1 MFHFSK
7 IFFCNIVAF
16 KSRLLTFA
24 IDSNLI
30 QIDIMKVAY
39 IFKTNM
45 ASTFQLAT
53 MILPQLEQKTHGV
66 EVVGMFFF
74 DDNTYML
81 RKGNKIGERL
91 NQIAKETGM
100 LVMACD
106 QCAIR
111 RDLAE
116 GSFEQCGT
124 GSVQPKNMIE
134 VGQVGCFPQ
143 LYSALSGNMPNM
155 VITL

>member
-1 MFHFSK
+1 
-7 IFFCNIVAF
+7 
-16 KSRLLTFA
+16 
-24 IDSNLI
+24 
-30 QIDIMKVAY
+30 MKVAY
-39 IFKTNM
+39 IFKTDM

-74 DDNTYML
+74 DDNAHVL
-81 RKGNKIGERL
+81 RKGNETGERL

-116 GSFEQCGT
+116 GAFEQCGT
-124 GSVQPKNMIE
+124 GSVRPKNMIE

>member
-1 MFHFSK
+1 
-7 IFFCNIVAF
+7 
-16 KSRLLTFA
+16 
-24 IDSNLI
+24 
-30 QIDIMKVAY
+30 MKVAY

-53 MILPQLEQKTHGV
+53 MILPQLEDNAHGV

-74 DDNTYML
+74 DENAHIL
-81 RKGNKIGERL
+81 RKGNDIGERL
-91 NQIAKETGM
+91 NTIAKEKGM
-100 LVMACD
+100 LLMACD
-106 QCAIR
+106 QCALR

-116 GSFEQCGT
+116 GTFEQCGT
-124 GSVQPKNMIE
+124 GNVRPKNMIE

-143 LYSALSGNMPNM
+143 LYGALSGNVPNL

>member
-1 MFHFSK
+1 
-7 IFFCNIVAF
+7 
-16 KSRLLTFA
+16 
-24 IDSNLI
+24 
-30 QIDIMKVAY
+30 MKVAY

-74 DDNTYML
+74 DDNAYVL
-81 RKGNKIGERL
+81 RKGNETGERL

-106 QCAIR
+106 QCALR
-111 RDLAE
+111 RGLAEGDFAE

-134 VGQVGCFPQ
+134 VGHVGCFPQ